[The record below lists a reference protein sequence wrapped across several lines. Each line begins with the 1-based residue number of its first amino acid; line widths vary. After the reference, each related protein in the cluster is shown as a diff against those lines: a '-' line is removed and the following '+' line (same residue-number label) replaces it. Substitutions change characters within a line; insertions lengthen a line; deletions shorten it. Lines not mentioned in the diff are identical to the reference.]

1 MQPYRF
7 PLRHKGSY
15 QYWDEGPEDATA
27 LMFLHGM
34 LGDIRNWQDNVTPF
48 TEAGYRVIAP
58 ILPCYQLPLRQTH
71 ITGLVAW
78 VHDFLAAI
86 GLPKK
91 LILVGNSLGG
101 QVAMFY
107 SRNYPSQVA
116 GMVLS
121 GSAGIREL
129 AMKSEFFRRND
140 DDFLRMHAGFT
151 FHDAEKHVTP
161 ELMAEMKGIITNREQ
176 ALRLIAMGRS
186 SKNDTVCPFLA
197 RLNAP
202 TLLLWG
208 EQDRLTQPDVAEEL
222 HQHLPNSTLH
232 FIPECGHAPM
242 MEQPERFN
250 EALLVWLIAHFP
262 IEQTQKTREEAF
274 AV

>member
-15 QYWDEGPEDATA
+15 EYWDEGPEDATA
-27 LMFLHGM
+27 LLFLHGM
-34 LGDIRNWQDNVTPF
+34 LGDIRNWQDNVLPF
-48 TEAGYRVIAP
+48 TTVGYRVIAP

-107 SRNYPSQVA
+107 SRNYPNHTA

-197 RLNAP
+197 RLDVP

-242 MEQPERFN
+242 IEQPERFN
-250 EALLVWLIAHFP
+250 EALLMWLREQFP
-262 IEQTQKTREEAF
+262 VEYTQKADEEVF

>member
-1 MQPYRF
+1 MQSYRF
-7 PLRHKGSY
+7 IVRQKESY
-15 QYWDEGPEDATA
+15 EYWDEGPENATA
-27 LMFLHGM
+27 LLFLHGM
-34 LGDIRNWQDNVTPF
+34 LGDIRNWQDNVLPF

-58 ILPCYQLPLRQTH
+58 ILPCYHLPLRQTH
-71 ITGLVAW
+71 IKGLVEW
-78 VHDFLAAI
+78 VHGFLNTI

-107 SRNYPSQVA
+107 SRSYPLEVS

-151 FHDAEKHVTP
+151 FHNAEKHVTP
-161 ELMAEMKGIITNREQ
+161 ELMEEMKGIISNREQ

-186 SKNDTVCPFLA
+186 SKSDTVCPFLA
-197 RLNAP
+197 HLRMP

-222 HQHLPNSTLH
+222 HAHLPHSTLR
-232 FIPECGHAPM
+232 FIPQCGHAPM
-242 MEQPERFN
+242 MEQPTLFN
-250 EALLVWLIAHFP
+250 EALLGWLNEQFP
-262 IEQTQKTREEAF
+262 VFENERLHENVAL
-274 AV
+274 